1 MCWHFS
7 YSNMSSKVELLY
19 HHGDLVGYIHHL
31 MKRPDLNSNLGQKYE
46 KGDSLTLER
55 ATEEY
60 LKMVDKDA
68 FYHTNDS
75 QVRESYKTG
84 IKNAVLAAEGGVI
97 YVSDYTL
104 KDDPICQ
111 GCYWYDREDA
121 DPRRCVRA
129 ASKRINSR

>member
-84 IKNAVLAAEGGVI
+84 IKNAVLAAEGELFMFRI
-97 YVSDYTL
+97 TL
-104 KDDPICQ
+104 
-111 GCYWYDREDA
+111 
-121 DPRRCVRA
+121 
-129 ASKRINSR
+129 